1 MALFDTNAFR
11 ISEQGLSVLWQ
22 KQQIIAENIANAD
35 TPDYNC
41 KYLDFAGIFRDK
53 LRSNGTVDTEIDLV
67 QRLFIDRVT
76 DDQADGNN
84 VDNDV
89 KLALVLSQNQ
99 GAVDEQLQGLE
110 AKVIVDVAAVDS
122 DLAGTIVNANAGNG
136 MLTTASAVEIR
147 FGFVHLLLPPHSNL
161 NSFGLLSS
169 MGMVSSLVAV
179 QAGHSLGAD
188 GVRGDHALDS
198 VGHGLVAVLSHQ
210 GLVLGLLQAADPA
223 GMSAMELLLQLLA
236 GQDSLVAVDDDDVVT
251 AVNVGGE
258 SGLVL
263 AAQDDS
269 SLGSN
274 AAEGL
279 AGGVDHIPLAVS
291 HFSGLSESRAHS
303 RNLH

>member
-1 MALFDTNAFR
+1 
-11 ISEQGLSVLWQ
+11 
-22 KQQIIAENIANAD
+22 
-35 TPDYNC
+35 
-41 KYLDFAGIFRDK
+41 
-53 LRSNGTVDTEIDLV
+53 
-67 QRLFIDRVT
+67 
-76 DDQADGNN
+76 
-84 VDNDV
+84 
-89 KLALVLSQNQ
+89 
-99 GAVDEQLQGLE
+99 
-110 AKVIVDVAAVDS
+110 
-122 DLAGTIVNANAGNG
+122 
-136 MLTTASAVEIR
+136 
-147 FGFVHLLLPPHSNL
+147 
-161 NSFGLLSS
+161 
-169 MGMVSSLVAV
+169 MVSSLVAV

-223 GMSAMELLLQLLA
+223 GMSAMELFLQLLA
-236 GQDSLVAVDDDDVVT
+236 GQDSLIAVDDDDMSPQSTLGVKVV
-251 AVNVGGE
+251 
-258 SGLVL
+258 LFF

>member
-1 MALFDTNAFR
+1 MADSASLAGTAT
-11 ISEQGLSVLWQ
+11 
-22 KQQIIAENIANAD
+22 AD
-35 TPDYNC
+35 D
-41 KYLDFAGIFRDK
+41 
-53 LRSNGTVDTEIDLV
+53 VDD
-67 QRLFIDRVT
+67 
-76 DDQADGNN
+76 N
-84 VDNDV
+84 VE
-89 KLALVLSQNQ
+89 LALVLSQNER
-99 GAVDEQLQGLE
+99 AVGEQLQGLQH
-110 AKVIVDVAAVDS
+110 KVGVDVAALDGH
-122 DLAGTIVNANAGNG
+122 LAGAVVNANAGNG

-169 MGMVSSLVAV
+169 MSMVSSLVAV

-236 GQDSLVAVDDDDVVT
+236 GQDSLIAVDDDDVVT